1 MERRFPVNAPPHRP
15 ETVEYAYLDTLR
27 DNCAQ
32 QISHRLH
39 PKRPHRLSADLVPA
53 IVESRRELF
62 GRHLITI
69 EDGATDSIQPTGLDS
84 HDETRLQTVK
94 PPISI
99 YRCRA
104 LSGPEANPWDVVHR
118 RMSLIDRPHIRLMP
132 NATGLR
138 DLGME
143 DSDRWV
149 LGVVAKFH
157 RILLAPQ
164 LGLRLGLSVWP

>member
-1 MERRFPVNAPPHRP
+1 MNAPPHRP
-15 ETVEYAYLDTLR
+15 ETVDYADLDTLG
-27 DNCAQ
+27 DDGAE

-39 PKRPHRLSADLVPA
+39 PKRPNSLSADVVPA
-53 IVESRRELF
+53 IVEPRRELL
-62 GRHLITI
+62 GRHLKTI
-69 EDGATDSIQPTGLDS
+69 EDGAADSIQPTGLDS

-138 DLGME
+138 DVGME
-143 DSDRWV
+143 DRDRWV
-149 LGVVAKFH
+149 LGVVVKVDVH
-157 RILLAPQ
+157 GPI
-164 LGLRLGLSVWP
+164 LRLRYRFRKTSS